1 MDVTPVT
8 LDTNTGINLTKIM
21 TGKDIEDGEFS
32 FTLTPV
38 NETVQA
44 VQNGAVVIPDGK
56 DQISVPAATLADGK
70 AVSSAIFEGIT
81 FNKAGTY
88 RFMIKENIP
97 SSKKSWNS
105 IR

>member
-1 MDVTPVT
+1 MT

-44 VQNGAVVIPDGK
+44 VQME
-56 DQISVPAATLADGK
+56 Q
-70 AVSSAIFEGIT
+70 
-81 FNKAGTY
+81 
-88 RFMIKENIP
+88 
-97 SSKKSWNS
+97 
-105 IR
+105 